1 MQVPIVAHRTSSRRT
16 GRVGVDWS
24 KLGTDSLHKY
34 KNAKMANLPPTISS
48 KEDLI
53 SHVSKHFSQQVA
65 PHGIMLLAPWPCG
78 RLT

>member
-1 MQVPIVAHRTSSRRT
+1 M
-16 GRVGVDWS
+16 DWS

-65 PHGIMLLAPWPCG
+65 LHGIMLLPPRHVGA
-78 RLT
+78 

>member
-1 MQVPIVAHRTSSRRT
+1 M
-16 GRVGVDWS
+16 DWS

-53 SHVSKHFSQQVA
+53 SHVSKHFSQQVVPYMA
-65 PHGIMLLAPWPCG
+65 SCCFHPGHVDA
-78 RLT
+78 